1 MEREYY
7 FPHTQEGSKFEPN
20 NYRAISL
27 INSLCKIFVN
37 VLTKRLTNWCEDN
50 SVIEESQ
57 AGFRSQ
63 YSTIDNIFTL
73 NGIIQK
79 YLSKRKG
86 RCYVF
91 YIDFLK
97 AFDGCIHKK
106 LWYCL
111 SRQSVQGKCLCI
123 FDAMYR

>member
-1 MEREYY
+1 MYLGTVLPYLHVLFNRVFDTGQ
-7 FPHTQEGSKFEPN
+7 FPEQWSESIITPIHKKGSKFEPN

-79 YLSKRKG
+79 YAKED
-86 RCYVF
+86 VM
-91 YIDFLK
+91 
-97 AFDGCIHKK
+97 
-106 LWYCL
+106 YC
-111 SRQSVQGKCLCI
+111 KYT
-123 FDAMYR
+123 F

>member
-1 MEREYY
+1 V
-7 FPHTQEGSKFEPN
+7 H
-20 NYRAISL
+20 
-27 INSLCKIFVN
+27 

-57 AGFRSQ
+57 AGFRPQ
-63 YSTIDNIFTL
+63 YSIIDNRFTL

-91 YIDFLK
+91 YI
-97 AFDGCIHKK
+97 AF
-106 LWYCL
+106 
-111 SRQSVQGKCLCI
+111 
-123 FDAMYR
+123 

>member
-1 MEREYY
+1 M
-7 FPHTQEGSKFEPN
+7 
-20 NYRAISL
+20 
-27 INSLCKIFVN
+27 
-37 VLTKRLTNWCEDN
+37 
-50 SVIEESQ
+50 EESQ

-73 NGIIQK
+73 NGSIQK

-97 AFDGCIHKK
+97 AFITLHNKQY
-106 LWYCL
+106 LILYL
-111 SRQSVQGKCLCI
+111 I
-123 FDAMYR
+123 

>member
-1 MEREYY
+1 MR
-7 FPHTQEGSKFEPN
+7 
-20 NYRAISL
+20 
-27 INSLCKIFVN
+27 

-63 YSTIDNIFTL
+63 YSTIYNIFTL

-106 LWYCL
+106 LWSCL
-111 SRQSVQGKCLCI
+111 SRHGVQGKCLCI
-123 FDAMYR
+123 FDSMYGQLKSCEQTFFNVILELVKALLVHP